1 MMPDTPDTNTT
12 KANIPHP
19 NTPDQNIPN
28 QNTVDANTM
37 DQNSSKKPSVAD
49 ILVEALPYIQQFSTK
64 TIVIKYGGHA
74 MVDEKLK
81 RDFANDI
88 TLLKFIGINPV
99 VVHGGG
105 PQINKVLS
113 AMGITSTF
121 IRGMRYTDD
130 ATMDVVEMVLGGK
143 VNKDIVARINQEG
156 GRAVGLTGKDG
167 SLILAEK
174 MKIYVQDDREKPPEI
189 IDPGMV
195 GDVVSVNPEII
206 HTLTAQGFIPI
217 IAPVGIGKNGETYNI
232 NADVVA
238 SRIAASLA
246 AERLILV
253 TDVDGVL
260 DPDQNLVSSVNGTDI
275 RQMIEN
281 RQIQG
286 GMIPKVECALSAL
299 QRKVK
304 KAHIINGKISHAVL
318 LELFTDSGIGTQV
331 ER

>member
-1 MMPDTPDTNTT
+1 MKT
-12 KANIPHP
+12 
-19 NTPDQNIPN
+19 
-28 QNTVDANTM
+28 
-37 DQNSSKKPSVAD
+37 PSVAD

-64 TIVIKYGGHA
+64 TIVVKYGGHA
-74 MVDEKLK
+74 MVDDKLK

-88 TLLKFIGINPV
+88 TLLKYIGINPV

-105 PQINKVLS
+105 PQISKVLS

-167 SLILAEK
+167 NLILAEK
-174 MKIYVQDDREKPPEI
+174 MKIYVHDDREKPPEI

-195 GDVVSVNPEII
+195 GDVKSVNPEII
-206 HTLTAQGFIPI
+206 HTLTAKGFIPI
-217 IAPVGIGKNGETYNI
+217 IAPVGVGKNGETYNI

-238 SRIAASLA
+238 SRIAASLE
-246 AERLILV
+246 AERLILL

-260 DPDQNLVSSVNGTDI
+260 DADNVLVSSINDQRI
-275 RQMIEN
+275 RQMIQDKE
-281 RQIQG
+281 IQG
-286 GMIPKVECALSAL
+286 GMIPKVECALGAL
-299 QRKVK
+299 KRGVK
-304 KAHIINGKISHAVL
+304 KTHIINGKIPHAVL

-331 ER
+331 FAD

>member
-1 MMPDTPDTNTT
+1 MTQT
-12 KANIPHP
+12 
-19 NTPDQNIPN
+19 
-28 QNTVDANTM
+28 
-37 DQNSSKKPSVAD
+37 VAD
-49 ILVEALPYIQQFSTK
+49 ILIEALPYIQKFSTK
-64 TIVIKYGGHA
+64 TVVIKYGGHA

-81 RDFANDI
+81 ADFANDI
-88 TLLKFIGINPV
+88 TLLKYIGLNPV

-121 IRGMRYTDD
+121 VRGMRYTDD

-143 VNKDIVARINQEG
+143 VNKDIVARINREG
-156 GRAVGLTGKDG
+156 GKAVGLTGKDAG
-167 SLILAEK
+167 LVTAEK
-174 MKIYVQDDREKPPEI
+174 MKIFFQEDADKPPEI

-195 GDVVSVNPEII
+195 GSVTRVNPEII
-206 HTLTAQGFIPI
+206 HTLTDNGFIPI

-238 SRIAASLA
+238 SKIASALN

-260 DPDQNLVSSVNGTDI
+260 DSDKKLISSINSKKIYG
-275 RQMIEN
+275 MIKGGS
-281 RQIQG
+281 IKG
-286 GMIPKVECALSAL
+286 GMIPKVECATDAL
-299 QRKVK
+299 ENGVG
-304 KAHIINGKISHAVL
+304 KAHIINGKTPHAVL

-331 ER
+331 FTD

>member
-1 MMPDTPDTNTT
+1 MS
-12 KANIPHP
+12 
-19 NTPDQNIPN
+19 QN
-28 QNTVDANTM
+28 
-37 DQNSSKKPSVAD
+37 VAD
-49 ILVEALPYIQQFSTK
+49 ILIEALPYIQKFYTK
-64 TIVIKYGGHA
+64 TVVIKYGGHA
-74 MVDEKLK
+74 MVDEGLK

-88 TLLKFIGINPV
+88 TLLKYVGINPV

-130 ATMDVVEMVLGGK
+130 VTMDVVEMVLGGK
-143 VNKDIVARINQEG
+143 VNKDIVARINREG

-167 SLILAEK
+167 GLITAEK
-174 MKIYVQDDREKPPEI
+174 MKIYHQEDENKPPEI

-195 GDVVSVNPEII
+195 GSVTQVDPHII

-238 SRIAASLA
+238 SKIASALG

-260 DPDQNLVSSVNGTDI
+260 DGDLQLISSITD
-275 RQMIEN
+275 
-281 RQIQG
+281 RQINEQIADGRIKG
-286 GMIPKVECALSAL
+286 GMIPKVECALEAL
-299 QRKVK
+299 KNGVK
-304 KAHIINGKISHAVL
+304 KSHIINGKTPHAVL

-331 ER
+331 FTR

>member
-1 MMPDTPDTNTT
+1 MNHSAGGDRN
-12 KANIPHP
+12 
-19 NTPDQNIPN
+19 
-28 QNTVDANTM
+28 
-37 DQNSSKKPSVAD
+37 VAD
-49 ILVEALPYIQQFSTK
+49 ILVEALPYIQHFSTK
-64 TIVIKYGGHA
+64 TIVIKCGGHA
-74 MVDEKLK
+74 MVDDKLK

-88 TLLKFIGINPV
+88 TLLKYIGINPV
-99 VVHGGG
+99 VVHGRG
-105 PQINKVLS
+105 PQISKVLA

-167 SLILAEK
+167 NLILAEK
-174 MKIYVQDDREKPPEI
+174 MKIYVQDDQEKPPEI

-195 GDVVSVNPEII
+195 GDVKSVNPEII
-206 HTLTAQGFIPI
+206 HTLTAKGFIPI
-217 IAPVGIGKNGETYNI
+217 IAPVGVGTKGETYNI

-238 SRIAASLA
+238 SKIASSLE
-246 AERLILV
+246 AERLILL

-260 DPDQNLVSSVNGTDI
+260 DEANALVSYIDDQRI
-275 RQMIEN
+275 RQMIRDE
-281 RQIQG
+281 QIKG

-299 QRKVK
+299 RNGVK
-304 KAHIINGKISHAVL
+304 KTHIINGKISHAVL

-331 ER
+331 FAD

>member
-1 MMPDTPDTNTT
+1 
-12 KANIPHP
+12 
-19 NTPDQNIPN
+19 
-28 QNTVDANTM
+28 M

-105 PQINKVLS
+105 PQISKVLS

>member
-1 MMPDTPDTNTT
+1 MMPDTPDTNTSDP
-12 KANIPHP
+12 KKPDP
-19 NTPDQNIPN
+19 NTPDPN
-28 QNTVDANTM
+28 
-37 DQNSSKKPSVAD
+37 SGKKPSVAD

-105 PQINKVLS
+105 PQISKVLS

-206 HTLTAQGFIPI
+206 HTLTAKGFIPI
-217 IAPVGIGKNGETYNI
+217 IAPVGIGKKGETYNI

-238 SRIAASLA
+238 SKIAASLG

-260 DPDQNLVSSVNGTDI
+260 DQDQKLVSSVNGNDI

-281 RQIQG
+281 SQIQG
-286 GMIPKVECALSAL
+286 GMIPKVECALAAL
-299 QRKVK
+299 KSGVK